1 MDPISNML
9 ARIKNAQLA
18 GRETLEIPF
27 SRVKFE
33 MAKIMEREGFLAKVE
48 KKGVKGKQNLVLK
61 LRYNLGIP
69 AIQNL
74 RRLSK
79 PSRRVY
85 VNAARIKSVK
95 QGYGLAIIST
105 PQGLMTDK
113 EAKKNK
119 LGGEILCEIW

>member
-1 MDPISNML
+1 MDPISDAL
-9 ARIKNAQLA
+9 TRIKNAQLA

-27 SRVKFE
+27 SKVKFE
-33 MAKIMEREGFLAKVE
+33 MAKIMEREGFLAQVE
-48 KKGVKGKQNLVLK
+48 KKGVKDKQNLILK
-61 LRYNLGIP
+61 LKYNQGTP
-69 AIQNL
+69 AIQDL
-74 RRLSK
+74 RRVSK

-85 VNAARIKSVK
+85 IRAAEIKPVK

-105 PQGLMTDK
+105 SRGLLTAK